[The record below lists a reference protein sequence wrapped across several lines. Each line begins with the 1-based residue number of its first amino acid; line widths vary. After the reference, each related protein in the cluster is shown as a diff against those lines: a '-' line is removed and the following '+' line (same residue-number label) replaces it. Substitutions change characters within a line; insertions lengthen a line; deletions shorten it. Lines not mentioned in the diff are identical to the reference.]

1 MYGGG
6 VNSTWGKFNMYGG
19 TITGNIGSTADYC
32 YNCGGGGV
40 YNNGSEFNMY
50 GGVIS
55 GNNSEDCGGGVFAI
69 MVAVL
74 ICSEVK

>member
-1 MYGGG
+1 M
-6 VNSTWGKFNMYGG
+6 
-19 TITGNIGSTADYC
+19 
-32 YNCGGGGV
+32 

-74 ICSEVK
+74 ICSR